1 MIKMIKHI
9 PNAITCCNLLSGCI
23 SIVLMCNGYAIAA
36 GAMIFL
42 AAVFD
47 FFDGFAA
54 RLLKAYSPLGA
65 QLDSLSDVVSFGVAP
80 SFIVYYYLNQVVGM
94 LGNSWWSLEIA
105 GFYILPFV
113 AFFLAVFA
121 ELRLAKFNIDDR
133 QTTSFIGL
141 PTPAMGLFV
150 ASLPF
155 TLQNELLGFMANN
168 MTNIYFLIA
177 IVGIFSYLMVSE
189 IPFFSLKI
197 KNLKFKENIHIYVLA
212 ICAIVAFIFLGFA
225 AIPFVMMF
233 YIVLS
238 LFKDIKTQRHK
249 DAE

>member
-1 MIKMIKHI
+1 
-9 PNAITCCNLLSGCI
+9 
-23 SIVLMCNGYAIAA
+23 MCNGYAVAA

-80 SFIVYYYLNQVVGM
+80 SFIIYHYLQSASMSVSMSV
-94 LGNSWWSLEIA
+94 SVS
-105 GFYILPFV
+105 GFNIIPFA
-113 AFFLAVFA
+113 AFFLAIFA
-121 ELRLAKFNIDDR
+121 ELRLAKFNVDER

-155 TLQNELLGFMANN
+155 ALQNEKLVFMANN
-168 MTNIYFLIA
+168 MTNPYFYISLI
-177 IVGIFSYLMVSE
+177 VIFSYLMVSE

-197 KNLKFKENIHIYVLA
+197 KNLKFKENIHIYILA
-212 ICAIVAFIFLGFA
+212 IFAVVAFAFLGFA
-225 AIPFVMMF
+225 AIPFVMLF
-233 YIVLS
+233 YIIEAIILQ
-238 LFKDIKTQRHK
+238 FTKNN
-249 DAE
+249 

>member
-1 MIKMIKHI
+1 MIKHI
-9 PNAITCCNLLSGCI
+9 PNSITCCNLLSGCI
-23 SIVLMCNGYAIAA
+23 SIVLMCNGYAVAA
-36 GAMIFL
+36 GIMIFV
-42 AAVFD
+42 AAIFD

-80 SFIVYYYLNQVVGM
+80 SFIIYYYLDQIVGF
-94 LGNSWWSLEIA
+94 EIA
-105 GFYILPFV
+105 GFNIIPFA
-113 AFFLAVFA
+113 AFFLAIFA

-155 TLQNELLGFMANN
+155 TLKSEMLVSMSKFI
-168 MTNIYFLIA
+168 TNQYFLLA
-177 IVGIFSYLMVSE
+177 IIILFSFLMVSE

-197 KNLKFKENIHIYVLA
+197 KNLRFKENKHIYILA
-212 ICAIVAFIFLGFA
+212 IFAIISFIVLGFA
-225 AIPFVMMF
+225 AIPFVILF
-233 YIVLS
+233 YIVEAIL
-238 LFKDIKTQRHK
+238 LNLTK
-249 DAE
+249 

>member
-1 MIKMIKHI
+1 MKKHI

-23 SIVLMCNGYAIAA
+23 SIVLMCNGYAVAA
-36 GAMIFL
+36 GVMIFL

-80 SFIVYYYLNQVVGM
+80 SFIIYHYLSQQTIAD
-94 LGNSWWSLEIA
+94 SLSHDIA
-105 GFYILPFV
+105 GFNIIPFD
-113 AFFLAVFA
+113 AFFLAIFA
-121 ELRLAKFNIDDR
+121 ELRLAKFNIDER

-155 TLQNELLGFMANN
+155 TLQNEKLAFMANN
-168 MTNIYFLIA
+168 MANPYFLISL
-177 IVGIFSYLMVSE
+177 IVIFSYLMISE

-197 KNLKFKENIHIYVLA
+197 KNLKFKENIHIYILA
-212 ICAIVAFIFLGFA
+212 IFAIVTFAFLGFA
-225 AIPFVMMF
+225 AIPFVMLF
-233 YIVLS
+233 YILESLS
-238 LFKDIKTQRHK
+238 LQVFKSPSH
-249 DAE
+249 

>member
-1 MIKMIKHI
+1 
-9 PNAITCCNLLSGCI
+9 
-23 SIVLMCNGYAIAA
+23 MCNGYAVAA

-80 SFIVYYYLNQVVGM
+80 SFIMYHYLSQ
-94 LGNSWWSLEIA
+94 LPIANSFSLEIA
-105 GFYILPFV
+105 GFNILPFL
-113 AFFLAVFA
+113 AFLLAVFA

-155 TLQNELLGFMANN
+155 TLQNEKLAFMANN
-168 MTNIYFLIA
+168 MSNPYFLIA
-177 IVGIFSYLMVSE
+177 IVGIFSYLMISE

-197 KNLKFKENIHIYVLA
+197 KNLRFKENIHIYILA
-212 ICAIVAFIFLGFA
+212 IFAIAAVIFLGFA
-225 AIPFVMMF
+225 AIPFVMLF
-233 YIVLS
+233 YILVAM
-238 LFKDIKTQRHK
+238 FKRQ
-249 DAE
+249 

>member
-1 MIKMIKHI
+1 MKKHI

-23 SIVLMCNGYAIAA
+23 SIVLMCNGYAVAA

-47 FFDGFAA
+47 FCDGFAA

-80 SFIVYYYLNQVVGM
+80 SFIMYHYLSQQPTNLNV
-94 LGNSWWSLEIA
+94 EIA
-105 GFYILPFV
+105 GFNVIPFA
-113 AFFLAVFA
+113 AFFLAIFA
-121 ELRLAKFNIDDR
+121 ALRLAKFNIDER

-155 TLQNELLGFMANN
+155 TLKNEHLSFMGNL
-168 MTNIYFLIA
+168 MTSPYFLLA
-177 IVGIFSYLMVSE
+177 VVALFSFLMVSE

-197 KNLKFKENIHIYVLA
+197 KNLKFKENIHIYILA
-212 ICAIVAFIFLGFA
+212 IFAVAAFAFLGFA
-225 AIPFVMMF
+225 AIPFVMLF
-233 YIVLS
+233 YVIES
-238 LFKDIKTQRHK
+238 LLKLRN
-249 DAE
+249 

>member
-1 MIKMIKHI
+1 MKKHI
-9 PNAITCCNLLSGCI
+9 PNAITCCNLFSGCI
-23 SIVLMCNGYAIAA
+23 SIVLMCNGYAVAA

-80 SFIVYYYLNQVVGM
+80 SFIIYHYLQSASMSVSMSV
-94 LGNSWWSLEIA
+94 SVS
-105 GFYILPFV
+105 GFNIIPFA
-113 AFFLAVFA
+113 AFFLAIFA
-121 ELRLAKFNIDDR
+121 ELRLAKFNVDER

-155 TLQNELLGFMANN
+155 ALQNEKLVFMANN
-168 MTNIYFLIA
+168 MTNPYFYISLI
-177 IVGIFSYLMVSE
+177 VIFSYLMVSE

-197 KNLKFKENIHIYVLA
+197 KNLKFKENIHIYILA
-212 ICAIVAFIFLGFA
+212 IFAVVAFAFLGFA
-225 AIPFVMMF
+225 AIPFVMLF
-233 YIVLS
+233 YIIEAIILQ
-238 LFKDIKTQRHK
+238 FTKNN
-249 DAE
+249 

>member
-1 MIKMIKHI
+1 MIKHI
-9 PNAITCCNLLSGCI
+9 PNSITCCNLLSGCI
-23 SIVLMCNGYAIAA
+23 SIVLMCNGYAVAA
-36 GAMIFL
+36 GIMIFV
-42 AAVFD
+42 AAIFD

-80 SFIVYYYLNQVVGM
+80 SFIIYYYLDQIVGF
-94 LGNSWWSLEIA
+94 EIA
-105 GFYILPFV
+105 GFNIIPFA
-113 AFFLAVFA
+113 AFFLAIFA

-155 TLQNELLGFMANN
+155 TLESEMLVSMSKFI
-168 MTNIYFLIA
+168 TNQYFLLA
-177 IVGIFSYLMVSE
+177 IIILFSFLMVSE

-197 KNLKFKENIHIYVLA
+197 KNLRFKENKHIYILA
-212 ICAIVAFIFLGFA
+212 IFAIISFIVLGFA
-225 AIPFVMMF
+225 AIPFIMLF
-233 YIVLS
+233 YIVEAIL
-238 LFKDIKTQRHK
+238 LNLTK
-249 DAE
+249 

>member
-1 MIKMIKHI
+1 M
-9 PNAITCCNLLSGCI
+9 SGCI
-23 SIVLMCNGYAIAA
+23 SIVLSCSGRVELA
-36 GAMIFL
+36 GIMIFI

-80 SFIVYYYLNQVVGM
+80 SFIIYHYLHQLTTARCFDIEVG
-94 LGNSWWSLEIA
+94 
-105 GFYILPFV
+105 GFNILPFA
-113 AFFLAVFA
+113 AFLLAIFA

-155 TLQNELLGFMANN
+155 TLRNENLAFMGNL

-177 IVGIFSYLMVSE
+177 IVVLFSYLMVSE

-197 KNLKFKENIHIYVLA
+197 KNLKFKENLHIYILA
-212 ICAIVAFIFLGFA
+212 LFAIVAFIFLGFA
-225 AIPFVMMF
+225 AIPFVMLF
-233 YIVLS
+233 YIVEAM
-238 LFKDIKTQRHK
+238 FVRK
-249 DAE
+249 

>member
-1 MIKMIKHI
+1 MRIIKHI
-9 PNAITCCNLLSGCI
+9 PNSITCCNLLSGCI
-23 SIVLMCNGYAIAA
+23 SIVLSCSGRVELA
-36 GAMIFL
+36 GIMIFI

-80 SFIVYYYLNQVVGM
+80 SFIMYHYLCQQPTA
-94 LGNSWWSLEIA
+94 NSLSDGISGLNIIA
-105 GFYILPFV
+105 FV

-155 TLQNELLGFMANN
+155 TLRNENLAFMGNL

-177 IVGIFSYLMVSE
+177 IVVLFSYLMVSE

-197 KNLKFKENIHIYVLA
+197 KNLKFKENLHIYILA
-212 ICAIVAFIFLGFA
+212 LFAIVAFIFLGFA
-225 AIPFVMMF
+225 AIPFVMLF
-233 YIVLS
+233 YIVEAM
-238 LFKDIKTQRHK
+238 FVRK
-249 DAE
+249 

>member
-1 MIKMIKHI
+1 MIKHI

-23 SIVLMCNGYAIAA
+23 SIVLMCNGYAAAA
-36 GAMIFL
+36 GAMIFI

-47 FFDGFAA
+47 FLDGFAA

-80 SFIVYYYLNQVVGM
+80 SFIVYHYLQSASVSVFN
-94 LGNSWWSLEIA
+94 I
-105 GFYILPFV
+105 IPFA
-113 AFFLAVFA
+113 AFLLAVFA

-133 QTTSFIGL
+133 QTASFIGL

-155 TLQNELLGFMANN
+155 TLNNESLAFMGNL
-168 MTNIYFLIA
+168 MTNVYFLIA
-177 IVGIFSYLMVSE
+177 IIILFSYLMVSE

-197 KNLKFKENIHIYVLA
+197 KNLRFKENIHIYILA
-212 ICAIVAFIFLGFA
+212 MFDIAAFIFLGFA
-225 AIPFVMMF
+225 ALPFVLLF
-233 YIVLS
+233 YIIEAMFV
-238 LFKDIKTQRHK
+238 RN
-249 DAE
+249 

>member
-1 MIKMIKHI
+1 MKKHI

-23 SIVLMCNGYAIAA
+23 SIVLMCNGYAVAA

-80 SFIVYYYLNQVVGM
+80 SFMMYYYLNQTVG
-94 LGNSWWSLEIA
+94 LEIA
-105 GFYILPFV
+105 GFNVLPFV

-155 TLQNELLGFMANN
+155 TLQNERLAFMASN
-168 MTNIYFLIA
+168 MSNVYFLVA

-189 IPFFSLKI
+189 IPFFSLKV
-197 KNLKFKENIHIYVLA
+197 KNLKFKENIHIYILA
-212 ICAIVAFIFLGFA
+212 VFAVAAFVFLGFA
-225 AIPFVMMF
+225 AIPFVMLF
-233 YIVLS
+233 YILVS
-238 LFKDIKTQRHK
+238 IFKDIKSQSRK
-249 DAE
+249 DIE

>member
-1 MIKMIKHI
+1 MIKHI

-23 SIVLMCNGYAIAA
+23 SIVLLCNGYVTAA
-36 GAMIFL
+36 GIMIFA

-80 SFIVYYYLNQVVGM
+80 SFIMYHYLSQQPIAN
-94 LGNSWWSLEIA
+94 NFSLEIS
-105 GFYILPFV
+105 GFNIIPFA
-113 AFFLAVFA
+113 AFSLAVFA
-121 ELRLAKFNIDDR
+121 EIRLAKFNIDDR

-155 TLQNELLGFMANN
+155 TLKNESLSFMANN
-168 MTNIYFLIA
+168 MTNPYFLISI
-177 IVGIFSYLMVSE
+177 IVIFSYLMVSE

-212 ICAIVAFIFLGFA
+212 VFAIVAFAFLGFA
-225 AIPFVMMF
+225 AIPFVMLF
-233 YIVLS
+233 YIVEA
-238 LFKDIKTQRHK
+238 IIIMN
-249 DAE
+249 

>member
-1 MIKMIKHI
+1 
-9 PNAITCCNLLSGCI
+9 
-23 SIVLMCNGYAIAA
+23 MCNGYAVAA

-80 SFIVYYYLNQVVGM
+80 SFIMYHYLSQ
-94 LGNSWWSLEIA
+94 LPIANSFSLEIA
-105 GFYILPFV
+105 GFNILPFL
-113 AFFLAVFA
+113 AFLLAVFA

-155 TLQNELLGFMANN
+155 TLQNEKLAFMANN
-168 MTNIYFLIA
+168 MSNPYFLIA
-177 IVGIFSYLMVSE
+177 IVVIFSYLMISE

-197 KNLKFKENIHIYVLA
+197 KNLRFKENIHIYILA
-212 ICAIVAFIFLGFA
+212 IFAIAAVIFLGFA
-225 AIPFVMMF
+225 AIPFVMLF
-233 YIVLS
+233 YILVAM
-238 LFKDIKTQRHK
+238 FKRQ
-249 DAE
+249 

>member
-1 MIKMIKHI
+1 MKKHI

-23 SIVLMCNGYAIAA
+23 SIVLICNGYAVAA

-80 SFIVYYYLNQVVGM
+80 SFIIYHYLQSTSMSMSVSDFN
-94 LGNSWWSLEIA
+94 I
-105 GFYILPFV
+105 IPFT

-121 ELRLAKFNIDDR
+121 ALRLAKFNIDDR

-155 TLQNELLGFMANN
+155 ALKNEYLTFMG
-168 MTNIYFLIA
+168 NIVINPYFLISVV
-177 IVGIFSYLMVSE
+177 IVFSFLMVSE

-197 KNLKFKENIHIYVLA
+197 KNLRFKENIHIYVLA
-212 ICAIVAFIFLGFA
+212 VFAVLTFAFLGFA
-225 AIPFVMMF
+225 AIPFVILF
-233 YIVLS
+233 YIVEAMLV
-238 LFKDIKTQRHK
+238 KCIN
-249 DAE
+249 A

>member
-1 MIKMIKHI
+1 MKKHI

-23 SIVLMCNGYAIAA
+23 SIVLMCNGYAVAA
-36 GAMIFL
+36 GVMIFL

-80 SFIVYYYLNQVVGM
+80 SFIVYHYLSQETIAD
-94 LGNSWWSLEIA
+94 SFSLDIA
-105 GFYILPFV
+105 GFNIIPFT
-113 AFFLAVFA
+113 AFFLAIFA
-121 ELRLAKFNIDDR
+121 ELRLAKFNIDER

-155 TLQNELLGFMANN
+155 TLQNEKLAFMANN
-168 MTNIYFLIA
+168 MANPYFLISLIA
-177 IVGIFSYLMVSE
+177 IFSYLMISE

-197 KNLKFKENIHIYVLA
+197 KNLKFKENIHIYILA
-212 ICAIVAFIFLGFA
+212 IFAIATFAFLGFA
-225 AIPFVMMF
+225 AIPFVMLF
-233 YIVLS
+233 YILESLS
-238 LFKDIKTQRHK
+238 LQVSKSPSH
-249 DAE
+249 

>member
-1 MIKMIKHI
+1 
-9 PNAITCCNLLSGCI
+9 
-23 SIVLMCNGYAIAA
+23 MCNGYAVAA

-80 SFIVYYYLNQVVGM
+80 SFIIYHYLQSASMSASMSVSV
-94 LGNSWWSLEIA
+94 S
-105 GFYILPFV
+105 GFNIIPFA
-113 AFFLAVFA
+113 AFFLAIFA
-121 ELRLAKFNIDDR
+121 ELRLAKFNVDER

-155 TLQNELLGFMANN
+155 ALQNEKLIFMANN
-168 MTNIYFLIA
+168 MTNPYFYISLI
-177 IVGIFSYLMVSE
+177 VIFSYLMVSE

-197 KNLKFKENIHIYVLA
+197 KNLKFKENIHIYILA
-212 ICAIVAFIFLGFA
+212 IFAVVAFAFLGFA
-225 AIPFVMMF
+225 AIPFVMLF
-233 YIVLS
+233 YIIEAIILQ
-238 LFKDIKTQRHK
+238 FTKNN
-249 DAE
+249 

>member
-1 MIKMIKHI
+1 MIKHI

-23 SIVLMCNGYAIAA
+23 SIVLMCNGYAVAA

-42 AAVFD
+42 AAIFD

-80 SFIVYYYLNQVVGM
+80 SFIMYHYLSQVVDTS
-94 LGNSWWSLEIA
+94 LLWRLEIA
-105 GFYILPFV
+105 DFTILPFL

-155 TLQNELLGFMANN
+155 TLQNENLAFMANN
-168 MTNIYFLIA
+168 MSNPYFLIA
-177 IVGIFSYLMVSE
+177 IVVIFSYLMVSE

-197 KNLKFKENIHIYVLA
+197 KNLKFKENIHIYILA
-212 ICAIVAFIFLGFA
+212 VFAIAAVIFLGFA
-225 AIPFVMMF
+225 AIPFVMLF
-233 YIVLS
+233 YILVS
-238 LFKDIKTQRHK
+238 IFKDIKSQRCK
-249 DAE
+249 DADL

>member
-1 MIKMIKHI
+1 MIKHI

-23 SIVLMCNGYAIAA
+23 SIVLMCNGYAVAA
-36 GAMIFL
+36 GVMIFL
-42 AAVFD
+42 AAIFD

-80 SFIVYYYLNQVVGM
+80 SFIIYHYLNQQPTA
-94 LGNSWWSLEIA
+94 NNLEIA
-105 GFYILPFV
+105 GFNILPFA

-155 TLQNELLGFMANN
+155 TLQNEKLAFMANN
-168 MTNIYFLIA
+168 MSNVYFLIS
-177 IVGIFSYLMVSE
+177 IVVIFSYLMVSE

-197 KNLKFKENIHIYVLA
+197 KNLRFKENIHIYILA
-212 ICAIVAFIFLGFA
+212 IFAVVAFVFLGFA
-225 AIPFVMMF
+225 AIPFVMLF
-233 YIVLS
+233 YIVIS
-238 LFKDIKTQRHK
+238 LFRVNKG
-249 DAE
+249 

>member
-1 MIKMIKHI
+1 MIKHI

-23 SIVLMCNGYAIAA
+23 SIVLMCNGYAVAA

-80 SFIVYYYLNQVVGM
+80 SFMMYYYLNQTVG
-94 LGNSWWSLEIA
+94 LEIA
-105 GFYILPFV
+105 GFNVLPFV

-155 TLQNELLGFMANN
+155 TLQNERLAFMASN
-168 MTNIYFLIA
+168 MSNVYFLVA

-189 IPFFSLKI
+189 IPFFSLKV
-197 KNLKFKENIHIYVLA
+197 KNLKFKENIHIYILA
-212 ICAIVAFIFLGFA
+212 VFAVAAFVFLGFA
-225 AIPFVMMF
+225 AIPFVMLF
-233 YIVLS
+233 YILVS
-238 LFKDIKTQRHK
+238 IFKDIKSQSRK
-249 DAE
+249 DIE

>member
-1 MIKMIKHI
+1 MIKHI
-9 PNAITCCNLLSGCI
+9 PNSITCCNLLSGCI
-23 SIVLMCNGYAIAA
+23 SIVLMCNGYAVAA
-36 GAMIFL
+36 GAMIFV
-42 AAVFD
+42 AAVLD

-80 SFIVYYYLNQVVGM
+80 SFIIYHYLSQQPAASS
-94 LGNSWWSLEIA
+94 LSLEIA
-105 GFYILPFV
+105 GFNIIPFF
-113 AFFLAVFA
+113 AFLLAIFA
-121 ELRLAKFNIDDR
+121 EIRLAKFNIDDR

-155 TLQNELLGFMANN
+155 TLKNESLAFMGNL
-168 MTNIYFLIA
+168 MTNPYFLLA
-177 IVGIFSYLMVSE
+177 IVVLFSFLMVSE

-197 KNLKFKENIHIYVLA
+197 KNLKFKENKHIYILA
-212 ICAIVAFIFLGFA
+212 IFAVVAFVFLGFA

-233 YIVLS
+233 YVVEAVL
-238 LFKDIKTQRHK
+238 IRN
-249 DAE
+249 